1 MLDGVLEPPKEAEVA
16 IGRGLSVAEEASM
29 GGDRGQVDQVLKE
42 GEGWI
47 GGSSRAPLAVV
58 LSCHHRGEH
67 KSCQRS
73 DWKCASEQGA
83 LHDWLKT
90 L

>member
-16 IGRGLSVAEEASM
+16 IGRGLLVAEEASM

-47 GGSSRAPLAVV
+47 GGSSRAPLAVA

-73 DWKCASEQGA
+73 D
-83 LHDWLKT
+83 L
-90 L
+90 